1 MIDRYKETSIGLLP
15 LDWRVCELGEIGE
28 FKNGINKGKEDFGH
42 GFPMVNL
49 NDVFGVSTV
58 KNENLGLVNSTINE
72 RKDYFLAKGD
82 VLFIRSSVKPS
93 GVGLTAVIPYD
104 LIDTVYSG
112 FIIRFRDK
120 DILDVNFK
128 KHCFYEIG
136 FRNRLLAK
144 SSVSANTNINQKSLN
159 SLSIGIPP
167 LPEQQKIAEILS
179 TVDDKIEVIDQQI
192 IQTQE
197 LKKGLMQHLL
207 TKGIG
212 HTEFKDSVLGMIPM
226 SWEVSKIS
234 EIADINKRSLPNTTD
249 DDFEFYYIDLS
260 AVKSGTIE
268 FPTEKVLF
276 SNSPSRARRILRHG
290 DVIMATVRPNLLG
303 IGFADFKTD
312 DFICSTGF
320 ALISHK
326 ENSDGKYIY
335 QNLYSENVQSQIN
348 KLIVGS
354 NYPAINSSDVQNIK
368 IPMPPLSEQQ
378 KIAEILSSV
387 DDKLEVLSE
396 KKTHYQ
402 ELKQGLMQQLLTG
415 KIRVKVQHN

>member
-1 MIDRYKETSIGLLP
+1 MIEGYKETKIGILPNNWNVVKQSDVATFYNGRAYKLTEWETDGIPVIRLQNLTGTGKDYYYSKLNLPEHQYCYKDDLLYMWSATFGP
-15 LDWRVCELGEIGE
+15 VWWFGEKAIFHYHIWKIEHDSQLLDRYFHYYLL
-28 FKNGINKGKEDFGH
+28 D
-42 GFPMVNL
+42 
-49 NDVFGVSTV
+49 DVTV
-58 KNENLGLVNSTINE
+58 RMKNESHGSTM
-72 RKDYFLAKGD
+72 LHVTKGGMEK
-82 VLFIRSSVKPS
+82 L
-93 GVGLTAVIPYD
+93 
-104 LIDTVYSG
+104 LIQ
-112 FIIRFRDK
+112 
-120 DILDVNFK
+120 L
-128 KHCFYEIG
+128 
-136 FRNRLLAK
+136 
-144 SSVSANTNINQKSLN
+144 
-159 SLSIGIPP
+159 PP

-192 IQTQE
+192 IETQA
-197 LKKGLMQHLL
+197 LKKGLMQRLL

-212 HTEFKDSVLGMIPM
+212 HTEFKDSPLGMIPK
-226 SWEVSKIS
+226 SWKVSKIS

-415 KIRVKVQHN
+415 KIRVKV